1 MLITKMSRTMSWAG
15 LAVCTA
21 IAALLPACGK
31 LTPEGGNETMTLLRE
46 GSQKICIA
54 PDVQKTLHDLI
65 ITKAMD
71 LSDTN
76 VPIEKRAQAVA
87 AVYLG
92 YDMTTLE
99 AFDAGVAKATCNTTV
114 KLGSTHTDKKSS
126 FRITY
131 AISPA
136 AEDANAF
143 VITGDTADARAFATD
158 LTSDEIDDIAAK
170 NYVAQQEQE
179 TTQKQQQLLAMIGEK
194 WLTGTWIDANAAA
207 DNCGN
212 GQAIWFE
219 GGHVLE
225 GVMGRGRWTLAKD
238 QLHVVVGGFDKTGTI
253 DTADAISF
261 HVSWHDGNSFNLRR
275 CTKAETETLPQTSD
289 TEVSQ

>member
-1 MLITKMSRTMSWAG
+1 MRHFVERYRYVAAVALSSMLLTG
-15 LAVCTA
+15 
-21 IAALLPACGK
+21 CGK
-31 LTPEGGNETMTLLRE
+31 LTPEGASETITLLRD

-65 ITKAMD
+65 VTKASD
-71 LSDTN
+71 LS
-76 VPIEKRAQAVA
+76 EKIPFEERTHAVA
-87 AVYLG
+87 AVDLS
-92 YDMTTLE
+92 YDMTTLKS
-99 AFDAGVAKATCNTTV
+99 FDASVAKATCNTIV
-114 KLGSTHTDKKSS
+114 KIGNGDKKNS
-126 FRITY
+126 FRVTY

-143 VITGDTADARAFATD
+143 VITGDTADARFFATD
-158 LTSDEIDDIAAK
+158 LINDGLAADAAK
-170 NYVAQQEQE
+170 SLAQPQEQE
-179 TTQKQQQLLAMIGEK
+179 TAQKQQQLLAMINEK

-261 HVSWHDGNSFNLRR
+261 HVNWNDGSNFNLRR

-289 TEVSQ
+289 TEASQ